1 MPADKNVYGSHTT
14 EVLGRAGPK
23 PQDSRRAGL
32 AFRDACLVAT
42 LGPPGACCVDEHAH
56 GDFMRMRAERDELE
70 WLLQRGDARAAGTI
84 AKSAAVQM
92 DTEC

>member
-1 MPADKNVYGSHTT
+1 MPADKTFTVVTRQKFSAEPVQNPKTRV
-14 EVLGRAGPK
+14 GPAW
-23 PQDSRRAGL
+23 PS
-32 AFRDACLVAT
+32 AT
-42 LGPPGACCVDEHAH
+42 PAWWPPARAH

>member
-1 MPADKNVYGSHTT
+1 M
-14 EVLGRAGPK
+14 LRGRA
-23 PQDSRRAGL
+23 DRAS
-32 AFRDACLVAT
+32 AQAASEREVA
-42 LGPPGACCVDEHAH
+42 AAKKAAARAH